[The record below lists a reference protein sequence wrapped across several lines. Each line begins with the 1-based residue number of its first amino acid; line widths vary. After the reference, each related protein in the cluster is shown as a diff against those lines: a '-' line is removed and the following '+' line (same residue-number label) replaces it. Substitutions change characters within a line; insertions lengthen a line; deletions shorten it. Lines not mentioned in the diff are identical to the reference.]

1 MDGKTHLIRTLLFI
15 LITASVLSGCG
26 GSEDTAGSGKNKTAA
41 EDTKKEKSGKKRA
54 SVRDFLLPAAS
65 GTVVYGN
72 DAISIDASNS
82 GEGYIMVQYAGGA
95 DKVKVQITIPDLTQ
109 YTYTLTNNGTYE
121 TLPLT
126 GGDGAYHVE
135 VLEHAYDDMYAMAF
149 AQDMDISLN
158 DEFKPFLYP
167 NQYSWYTKDSES
179 TKYALQLS
187 EESSDDLDFVENV
200 YHYIIE
206 NISYDTELAENI
218 PTNYIPNVDVTLQ
231 SGKGICF
238 DYAALM
244 TSMLR
249 CQGVPTK
256 LEVGYSGEAYHAWI
270 SVYLKESGWVDKIIE
285 FDGQNW
291 SLMDP
296 TLAAGNNR
304 KAVGQYI
311 GDGSNYMVKYSY

>member
-1 MDGKTHLIRTLLFI
+1 MNGKTHVIRTLLFI
-15 LITASVLSGCG
+15 LIASSVLSGCG
-26 GSEDTAGSGKNKTAA
+26 HDTAAS
-41 EDTKKEKSGKKRA
+41 EKSGKTAEETKKSDSGKKRK
-54 SVRDFLLPAAS
+54 SVRKFLLPAAD

-72 DAISIDASNS
+72 ETISIDASNT

-109 YTYTLTNNGTYE
+109 YTYTLTAGGTYE

-126 GGDGAYHVE
+126 GGNGAYHIE

-149 AQDMDISLN
+149 AHDIEITLN

-167 NQYSWYTKDSES
+167 NQYSWYTQDSE
-179 TKYALQLS
+179 TVKRAVQLS
-187 EESSDDLDFVENV
+187 EESSDDLNFVENV

-206 NISYDTELAENI
+206 NITYDEALAKDI
-218 PTNYIPNVDVTLQ
+218 PLNYVPSVDETLRT
-231 SGKGICF
+231 GKGICF

-249 CQGVPTK
+249 CQGIPTK

-270 SVYLKESGWVDKIIE
+270 SVYLKETGWVDKIIE
-285 FDGQNW
+285 FDGINW

-296 TLAAGNNR
+296 TLAAGNN
-304 KAVGQYI
+304 KSAVGQYI

>member
-1 MDGKTHLIRTLLFI
+1 MNGKIHLIRTLLFI
-15 LITASVLSGCG
+15 LIAASVLSGCG
-26 GSEDTAGSGKNKTAA
+26 GDGPAA
-41 EDTKKEKSGKKRA
+41 EESAKTPGETKKSDPAQKRK
-54 SVRDFLLPAAS
+54 SVREFLLPSAD
-65 GTVVYGN
+65 GTVLYGN
-72 DAISIDASNS
+72 DTISIDASNT
-82 GEGYIMVQYAGGA
+82 GEGYIMVQYAGSA

-109 YTYTLTNNGTYE
+109 YTYTLTSNGAYE

-149 AQDMDISLN
+149 AQDMDIKLN
-158 DEFKPFLYP
+158 DEFRPFLYP
-167 NQYSWYTKDSES
+167 NQYSWYTQDSQ
-179 TKYALQLS
+179 TAQYAIQLS
-187 EESSDDLDFVENV
+187 EESSDDLTFVENV

-206 NISYDTELAENI
+206 NITYDEELAANI
-218 PTNYIPNVDVTLQ
+218 PTNYVPNIDETLN

-270 SVYLKESGWVDKIIE
+270 SVYLKEMGWIDKIIE
-285 FDGQNW
+285 FNGQEW
-291 SLMDP
+291 SLIDP

-304 KAVGQYI
+304 SAVGKYI